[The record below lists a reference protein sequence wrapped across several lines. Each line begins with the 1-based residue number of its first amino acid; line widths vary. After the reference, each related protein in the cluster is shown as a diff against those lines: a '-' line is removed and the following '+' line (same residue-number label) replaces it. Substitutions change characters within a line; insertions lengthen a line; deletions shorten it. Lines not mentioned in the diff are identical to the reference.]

1 MTNLEL
7 SRLDLEHIWHPCTQM
22 SDHKNFPIIPIKS
35 GKGAILSDFDGNS
48 YIDCVSSWW
57 VNLFGHSNDYINA
70 KLSEQASNLEHV
82 IMAGFSHEGI
92 IKLSKRLVD
101 LLPKPLNKCFY
112 GDNGSSA
119 IEIALKMSHHKNLI
133 KGKNKPLFLNLKN
146 SYHGETIAA
155 LSVGDVELYKK
166 IYKNILIK
174 TVQTSVP
181 MSFKGNEVSD
191 EEALNDLKITLE
203 KYSDQISAFIL
214 EPLIQCAGDMNM
226 YSGDF
231 IKKACDLAKSYDIDI
246 IFDEV
251 AVGFGRTG
259 SMFAL
264 EQCGVVPDFLCISK
278 GITGGYLP
286 LSVVVTSDETYELFY
301 DTYESKKAFLHSH
314 SYTGNALACACAN
327 ATLDIFEQE
336 NVIEKNLHLSKFIK
350 SEFSK
355 LLKYDFIDNFRQ
367 TGMVLAFDLVGFK
380 EPRTGYEIYKRA
392 LQKGLL
398 LRPLANTIYFMP
410 PYIITKEQVELV
422 VRVLDELL
430 GELRR

>member
-7 SRLDLEHIWHPCTQM
+7 SKLDLEHIWHPCTQM
-22 SDHKNFPIIPIKS
+22 SDHENFPIIPIKS
-35 GKGAILSDFDGNS
+35 GKGAVLSDFDGNE

-57 VNLFGHSNDYINA
+57 VNIFGHSNEYIST
-70 KLSEQASNLEHV
+70 KLSEQAMNLEHV

-92 IKLSKRLVD
+92 IKLSNRLIN

-119 IEIALKMSHHKNLI
+119 IEIALKMSYHKNLLL
-133 KGKNKPLFLNLKN
+133 GKNKPLFLNLKN

-174 TVQTSVP
+174 TVQTKVP
-181 MSFKGNEVSD
+181 MNFKGMEVSD
-191 EEALNDLKITLE
+191 EEALNDLKNVLE
-203 KYSDQISAFIL
+203 NHHEQLSAFIL
-214 EPLIQCAGDMNM
+214 EPLVQCAGDMNM
-226 YSGDF
+226 YSADF
-231 IKKACDLAKSYDIDI
+231 VKKACVLAKSYDVDI

-259 SMFAL
+259 SLFAL
-264 EQCGVVPDFLCISK
+264 ELCDVVPDFLCLSK

-286 LSVVVTSDETYELFY
+286 LSVVVTSDRIYNEFY
-301 DTYESKKAFLHSH
+301 GTYESNKAFLHSH

-327 ATLDIFEQE
+327 ATLDIFEKE
-336 NVIEKNLHLSKFIK
+336 NVIEKNRELSKFIK

-367 TGMVLAFDLVGFK
+367 TGMILAFDLVGFK
-380 EPRTGYEIYKRA
+380 QKRMGHLIYKQA

-410 PYIITKEQVELV
+410 PYVITKEQICYV
-422 VRVLDELL
+422 VSVLDELL
-430 GELRR
+430 SKLR

>member
-7 SRLDLEHIWHPCTQM
+7 SKLDLEHIWHPCTQM
-22 SDHKNFPIIPIKS
+22 SDHENFPIIPIKS
-35 GKGAILSDFDGNS
+35 GKGAVLSDFDGNE

-57 VNLFGHSNDYINA
+57 VNIFGHSNEYIST
-70 KLSEQASNLEHV
+70 KLSEQAMNLEHV

-92 IKLSKRLVD
+92 IKLSNRLIN

-119 IEIALKMSHHKNLI
+119 IEIALKMSYHKNLLL
-133 KGKNKPLFLNLKN
+133 GKNKPLFLNLKN

-174 TVQTSVP
+174 TVQTKVP
-181 MSFKGNEVSD
+181 MNFKGMEVSD
-191 EEALNDLKITLE
+191 EEALNDLKNVLE
-203 KYSDQISAFIL
+203 NHHEQLSAFIL
-214 EPLIQCAGDMNM
+214 EPLVQCAGDMNM
-226 YSGDF
+226 YSADF
-231 IKKACDLAKSYDIDI
+231 VKKACALAKSYDVDI

-259 SMFAL
+259 SLFAL
-264 EQCGVVPDFLCISK
+264 ELCDVVPDFLCLSK

-286 LSVVVTSDETYELFY
+286 LSVVVTSDRIYNEFY
-301 DTYESKKAFLHSH
+301 GTYESNKAFLHSH

-327 ATLDIFEQE
+327 ATLDIFEKE
-336 NVIEKNLHLSKFIK
+336 NVIEKNRELSKFIK
-350 SEFSK
+350 SKFSK

-367 TGMVLAFDLVGFK
+367 TGMILAFDLVGFQQK
-380 EPRTGYEIYKRA
+380 RMGHLIYKQA

-410 PYIITKEQVELV
+410 PYVITKEQICYV
-422 VRVLDELL
+422 VSVLDELL
-430 GELRR
+430 SRLR

>member
-7 SRLDLEHIWHPCTQM
+7 SKLDLEHIWHPCTQM
-22 SDHKNFPIIPIKS
+22 SDHENFPIIPIKS
-35 GKGAILSDFDGNS
+35 GKKAVLSDFDGNE

-57 VNLFGHSNDYINA
+57 VNIFGHSNEYISA
-70 KLSEQASNLEHV
+70 KLSEQAMNLEHV

-92 IKLSKRLVD
+92 IKFSNRLIN

-119 IEIALKMSHHKNLI
+119 IEIALKMSYHKNLLL
-133 KGKNKPLFLNLKN
+133 GKNKPLFLNLKN

-174 TVQTSVP
+174 TIQTKVP
-181 MSFKGNEVSD
+181 MNFKGMEVSD
-191 EEALNDLKITLE
+191 EEALYDLKNVLE
-203 KYSDQISAFIL
+203 NHHDQLSAFIL
-214 EPLIQCAGDMNM
+214 EPLVQCAGDMNM
-226 YSGDF
+226 YSADF
-231 IKKACDLAKSYDIDI
+231 VKKACALAKSYDVDI

-259 SMFAL
+259 SLFAL
-264 EQCGVVPDFLCISK
+264 ELCDVVPDFLCLSK

-286 LSVVVTSDETYELFY
+286 LSVVVTSDRIYNEFY
-301 DTYESKKAFLHSH
+301 GTYESNKAFLHSH

-327 ATLDIFEQE
+327 ATLDIFEKE
-336 NVIEKNLHLSKFIK
+336 NVIEKNRELSKFIK

-367 TGMVLAFDLVGFK
+367 TGMILAFDLVGFK
-380 EPRTGYEIYKRA
+380 QKRMGYLIYKQA

-410 PYIITKEQVELV
+410 PYVITKEQICYV
-422 VRVLDELL
+422 VSVLDELL
-430 GELRR
+430 SKFR

>member
-7 SRLDLEHIWHPCTQM
+7 SKLDLEHIWHPCTQM
-22 SDHKNFPIIPIKS
+22 SDHENFPIIPIKS
-35 GKGAILSDFDGNS
+35 GKKAVLSDFDGNE

-57 VNLFGHSNDYINA
+57 VNIFGHSNEYISA
-70 KLSEQASNLEHV
+70 KLSEQAMNLEHV

-92 IKLSKRLVD
+92 IKLSNRLIN

-119 IEIALKMSHHKNLI
+119 IEIALKMSYHKNLLL
-133 KGKNKPLFLNLKN
+133 GKNKPLFLNLKN

-174 TVQTSVP
+174 TIQTKVP
-181 MSFKGNEVSD
+181 MNFKGMEVSD
-191 EEALNDLKITLE
+191 EEALYDLKNVLE
-203 KYSDQISAFIL
+203 NHHDQLSAFIL
-214 EPLIQCAGDMNM
+214 EPLVQCAGDMNM
-226 YSGDF
+226 YSADF
-231 IKKACDLAKSYDIDI
+231 VKKACALAKSYDVDI

-259 SMFAL
+259 SLFAL
-264 EQCGVVPDFLCISK
+264 ELCDVVPDFLCLSK

-286 LSVVVTSDETYELFY
+286 LSVVVTSDRIYNEFY
-301 DTYESKKAFLHSH
+301 GTYESNKAFLHSH

-327 ATLDIFEQE
+327 ATLDIFEKE
-336 NVIEKNLHLSKFIK
+336 NVIEKNRELSKFIK

-367 TGMVLAFDLVGFK
+367 TGMILAFDLVGFK
-380 EPRTGYEIYKRA
+380 QKRMGHLIYKQA

-410 PYIITKEQVELV
+410 PYVITKEQICYV
-422 VRVLDELL
+422 VSVLDELL
-430 GELRR
+430 SKLR

>member
-7 SRLDLEHIWHPCTQM
+7 SKLDLEHIWHPCTQM
-22 SDHKNFPIIPIKS
+22 SDHENFPIIPIKS
-35 GKGAILSDFDGNS
+35 GKKAVLSDFDGNE

-57 VNLFGHSNDYINA
+57 VNIFGHSNEYISA
-70 KLSEQASNLEHV
+70 KLSEQAMNLEHV

-92 IKLSKRLVD
+92 IKFSNRLIN

-119 IEIALKMSHHKNLI
+119 IEIALKMSYHKNLLL
-133 KGKNKPLFLNLKN
+133 GKNKPLFLNLKN

-174 TVQTSVP
+174 TIQTKVP
-181 MSFKGNEVSD
+181 MNFKGMEVSD
-191 EEALNDLKITLE
+191 EEALYDLKNVLE
-203 KYSDQISAFIL
+203 NHHEQLSAFIL
-214 EPLIQCAGDMNM
+214 EPLVQCAGDMNM
-226 YSGDF
+226 YSADF
-231 IKKACDLAKSYDIDI
+231 VKKAYALAKSYDVDI

-259 SMFAL
+259 SLFAL
-264 EQCGVVPDFLCISK
+264 ELCDVVPDFLCLSK

-286 LSVVVTSDETYELFY
+286 LSVVVTSDRIYNEFY
-301 DTYESKKAFLHSH
+301 GTYESNKAFLHSH

-327 ATLDIFEQE
+327 ATLDIFEKE
-336 NVIEKNLHLSKFIK
+336 NVIEKNRELSKFIK

-367 TGMVLAFDLVGFK
+367 TGMILAFDLVGFK
-380 EPRTGYEIYKRA
+380 QKRMGHLIYKQA

-410 PYIITKEQVELV
+410 PYVITKEQICYV
-422 VRVLDELL
+422 VSVLDELL
-430 GELRR
+430 SKFR

>member
-7 SRLDLEHIWHPCTQM
+7 SKLDLEHIWHPCTQM
-22 SDHKNFPIIPIKS
+22 SDHENFPIIPIKS
-35 GKGAILSDFDGNS
+35 GKKAVLSDFDGNE

-57 VNLFGHSNDYINA
+57 VNIFGHSNEYISA
-70 KLSEQASNLEHV
+70 KLSEQAMNLEHV

-92 IKLSKRLVD
+92 IKLSNRLIN

-119 IEIALKMSHHKNLI
+119 IEIALKMSYHKNLLL
-133 KGKNKPLFLNLKN
+133 GKNKPLFLNLKN

-174 TVQTSVP
+174 TIQTKVP
-181 MSFKGNEVSD
+181 MNFKGMEVSD
-191 EEALNDLKITLE
+191 EEALYDLKNVLE
-203 KYSDQISAFIL
+203 NHHDQLSAFIL
-214 EPLIQCAGDMNM
+214 EPLVQCAGDMNM
-226 YSGDF
+226 YSADF
-231 IKKACDLAKSYDIDI
+231 VKKACALAKSYDVDI

-259 SMFAL
+259 SLFAL
-264 EQCGVVPDFLCISK
+264 ELCDVVPDFLCLSK

-286 LSVVVTSDETYELFY
+286 LSVVVTSDRIYNEFY
-301 DTYESKKAFLHSH
+301 GTYESNKAFLHSH

-327 ATLDIFEQE
+327 ATLDIFEKE
-336 NVIEKNLHLSKFIK
+336 NVIEKNRELSKFIK

-367 TGMVLAFDLVGFK
+367 TGMILAFDLVGFK
-380 EPRTGYEIYKRA
+380 QKRMGHLIYKQA

-410 PYIITKEQVELV
+410 PYVITKEQVCYV
-422 VRVLDELL
+422 VSVLDELL
-430 GELRR
+430 SKLR

>member
-7 SRLDLEHIWHPCTQM
+7 SKLDLEHIWHPCTQM
-22 SDHKNFPIIPIKS
+22 SDHENFPIIPIKS
-35 GKGAILSDFDGNS
+35 GKKAVLSDFDGNE

-57 VNLFGHSNDYINA
+57 VNIFGHSNEYISA
-70 KLSEQASNLEHV
+70 KLSEQAMNLEHV

-92 IKLSKRLVD
+92 IKLSNRLIN

-119 IEIALKMSHHKNLI
+119 IEIALKMSYHKNLLL
-133 KGKNKPLFLNLKN
+133 GKNKPLFLNLKN

-174 TVQTSVP
+174 TIQTKVP
-181 MSFKGNEVSD
+181 MNFKGMEVSD
-191 EEALNDLKITLE
+191 EEALYDLKNVLE
-203 KYSDQISAFIL
+203 NHHDQLSAFIL
-214 EPLIQCAGDMNM
+214 EPLVQCAGDMNM
-226 YSGDF
+226 YSADF
-231 IKKACDLAKSYDIDI
+231 VKKACALAKSYDVDI

-259 SMFAL
+259 SLFAL
-264 EQCGVVPDFLCISK
+264 ELCDVVPDFLCLSK

-286 LSVVVTSDETYELFY
+286 LSVVVTSDRIYNEFY
-301 DTYESKKAFLHSH
+301 GTYESNKAFLHSH

-327 ATLDIFEQE
+327 ATLDIFEKE
-336 NVIEKNLHLSKFIK
+336 NVIEKNRELSKFIK

-367 TGMVLAFDLVGFK
+367 TGMILAFDLVGFK
-380 EPRTGYEIYKRA
+380 QKRMGHLIYKQA

-410 PYIITKEQVELV
+410 PYVITKEQVCYV
-422 VRVLDELL
+422 VSVLDELL
-430 GELRR
+430 SKFR